1 MNSKGA
7 SIHTHAIAR
16 TTPLWTAVSEQ
27 NLPMVRY
34 LVENGAKLDSPK
46 CSYGFSPFHLA
57 VKSGNAEIVK
67 FIIEKGADITVKG
80 NEEWF
85 GETVFEIAQ
94 KGMDSGKYEYEIK
107 ENKEKYGKIIAM
119 LKAAEE
125 DSKNNDVAKNVEDI
139 IEEFVLSE
147 GLKYQNISRLGMAV
161 IQNDI
166 EAVKSNLAN
175 GCNVNFYECERKGGA
190 GWTPL
195 ILACNHSSLDIVK
208 LLVEHPGVDLD
219 ITTKENE
226 EVH

>member
-1 MNSKGA
+1 
-7 SIHTHAIAR
+7 
-16 TTPLWTAVSEQ
+16 
-27 NLPMVRY
+27 MVRY
-34 LVENGAKLDSPK
+34 LVKNGAKLDSPK